1 MLYPSQLLTVSLPAV
16 LLSWCRL
23 QEGGLLQSSSASLLT
38 DVPGGIGGS
47 VSSTS
52 MTALATQNSS
62 TGATRT
68 LSAAQSRYVL

>member
-1 MLYPSQLLTVSLPAV
+1 MCYSSQLLIVSLPAV

-23 QEGGLLQSSSASLLT
+23 QEGGLLQSSSASSLT

-47 VSSTS
+47 VSSAS
-52 MTALATQNSS
+52 MTALTTQSSS

-68 LSAAQSRYVL
+68 LSAAQSRYVQ